1 MSNYAVVIFKNKSL
15 KKILK
20 EFITFEKA
28 KSYFEDLKKKSDEVL
43 FDVIFENGKSCRYE
57 IALIENSNSKLIPVY
72 LTDEMG
78 RSQKVKLAESGKTI
92 SEISLY
98 KKEEKIFDL
107 SKNKKIFT
115 QEFIKNYIKGDNV
128 KLVSCLNNKI
138 IVQNDDEFK
147 LFSLKNE
154 LEVGRFLDFLTSY
167 LQKKQRKD
175 CLIVKDTSTAQKKYL
190 LELLSSK
197 GFDKKVLYRKNTTH
211 PR

>member
-20 EFITFEKA
+20 EFITFKKA

-154 LEVGRFLDFLTSY
+154 LEVGRFLDFLTFY
-167 LQKKQRKD
+167 LQKNHRKD